1 MNRVVRKI
9 LLVEDQ
15 PLNLSLLEHMLDW
28 FDLRADVA
36 IDGLQA
42 VEMACT
48 GAYALVLMDIQL
60 PGIDGVEATRRIRSC
75 GLPCQPAIIAMTANA
90 YQGERRRCLEAGMD
104 DMLVKPFKLDDLRR
118 VIDAYLPSA

>member
-1 MNRVVRKI
+1 M
-9 LLVEDQ
+9 EDQ

-75 GLPCQPAIIAMTANA
+75 GC
-90 YQGERRRCLEAGMD
+90 
-104 DMLVKPFKLDDLRR
+104 R
-118 VIDAYLPSA
+118 VSPPSSR